1 MITSVHVPLLVSLL
15 LAGISPVLAARLSP
29 ARAAVA
35 LVAASA
41 AAAAA
46 STAWALMF
54 LAVTLGPAAP
64 SLGEGAARGGW
75 VIDSVPAVLAATL
88 VSGLGA
94 GTVRVVAVLRRRRW
108 VTRELHALCET
119 CGVGREELVVAPIAH
134 PHAFAVPARFGR
146 AESTGGRILVT
157 IGMLRALDAAERRA
171 LLAHERAHLSYRHH
185 RQRAIVEFA
194 AALNPLL
201 IPARS
206 AVAYLVERAADEQ
219 AATTIGDRRVAA
231 YALATAAMAGASPAG
246 THRVIPPDATLGNSR
261 FGVARRIA
269 ALHAAPLPER
279 RLPPML
285 LIALAIV
292 TAAETLHTAHN
303 LAAFSITEFAHTLVV
318 AGL

>member
-54 LAVTLGPAAP
+54 LAVTLGLVTPLLSARVAAH
-64 SLGEGAARGGW
+64 GGW
-75 VIDSVPAVLAATL
+75 FIDSIPAVLAAAL

-94 GTVRVVAVLRRRRW
+94 GTVRVVAVLRRRRR

-146 AESTGGRILVT
+146 VESTGGRILVT
-157 IGMLRALDAAERRA
+157 VGMLRALDAAERRA
-171 LLAHERAHLSYRHH
+171 LLAHERAHLICRHH

-206 AVAYLVERAADEQ
+206 AVGYLVERAADEH

-231 YALATAAMAGASPAG
+231 YALATAAIAGASPAG
-246 THRVIPPDATLGNSR
+246 THRGIPPDAALGYSR
-261 FGVARRIA
+261 FGVARRVA

-285 LIALAIV
+285 LIALATV

-303 LAAFSITEFAHTLVV
+303 LAAFSVAEFGQTLV
-318 AGL
+318 AGF